1 MVWMRKQERSHS
13 VNSLFSARERIYRE
27 SLVDTALCFDYKNI
41 LQETLRR
48 EKRYWKRRLFVITY
62 DL

>member
-1 MVWMRKQERSHS
+1 M
-13 VNSLFSARERIYRE
+13 NSLFSARERIYRE